1 MHNNFRHG
9 TKCFDFKEKVHEL
22 IKFGNRC
29 HKFCSGR
36 VCLYIAKL
44 SAVTQSTNSKP
55 MLYKNV
61 QTSNKNTHKL
71 NKIDSYS
78 LDTSA
83 AQKHCHP
90 SLEDHEVKYDL

>member
-1 MHNNFRHG
+1 
-9 TKCFDFKEKVHEL
+9 
-22 IKFGNRC
+22 
-29 HKFCSGR
+29 
-36 VCLYIAKL
+36 
-44 SAVTQSTNSKP
+44 